1 MNARVV
7 PLELGEDHRHDGA
20 AGPGRCTE
28 LEAAGQ
34 LALGLLAELREQ
46 LLLHRKQTLRAA
58 VEATAGLG
66 RLDPASRPI
75 EELQAEALLERA
87 DLEAHRRLRD
97 AELLGGLREAA
108 PLDDRAERR
117 ELSRIHKQ
125 SLCTRLSRNHLA
137 SERCLKRPRLGPRT
151 RSSAAT
157 GSWRSRRLRGLGTSC
172 SDCSTCSSRPSS

>member
-1 MNARVV
+1 MRTSGSRFSSSSVTVRSAKRW
-7 PLELGEDHRHDGA
+7 
-20 AGPGRCTE
+20 
-28 LEAAGQ
+28 
-34 LALGLLAELREQ
+34 
-46 LLLHRKQTLRAA
+46 RAA

-66 RLDPASRPI
+66 RLDPASRSI

-97 AELLGGLREAA
+97 AELLGSLREAA

-137 SERCLKRPRLGPRT
+137 S
-151 RSSAAT
+151 
-157 GSWRSRRLRGLGTSC
+157 
-172 SDCSTCSSRPSS
+172 